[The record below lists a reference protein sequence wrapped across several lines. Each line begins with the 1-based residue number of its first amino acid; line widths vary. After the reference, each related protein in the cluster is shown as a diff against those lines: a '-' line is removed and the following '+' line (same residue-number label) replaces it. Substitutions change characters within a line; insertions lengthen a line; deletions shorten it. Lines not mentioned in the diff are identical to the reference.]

1 MGRADR
7 GETEVTERSGSRNL
21 RSGDLLFAQI
31 WHQPELAVFGS
42 SASICIPPAH
52 KIEVIELRKN

>member
-7 GETEVTERSGSRNL
+7 GETEVTE